1 MSKGAYCLIY
11 HFAKKFRQSK
21 GNSTLL
27 SYNDHNNTS
36 INNNVSDTLVSE
48 QLTFQN

>member
-27 SYNDHNNTS
+27 SYNAIKLIHFLIHFRDCC
-36 INNNVSDTLVSE
+36 
-48 QLTFQN
+48 